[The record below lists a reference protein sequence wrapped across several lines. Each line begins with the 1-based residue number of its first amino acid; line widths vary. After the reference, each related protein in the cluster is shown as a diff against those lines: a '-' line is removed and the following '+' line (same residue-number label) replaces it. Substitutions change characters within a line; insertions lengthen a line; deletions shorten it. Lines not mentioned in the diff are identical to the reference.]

1 MPPAE
6 CVGTEV
12 LPPSGCDVGAKQIAD
27 SCHGAASQNGESSVA
42 KSTLLPPPPPATPRL
57 CVPLS

>member
-12 LPPSGCDVGAKQIAD
+12 LPPSGWDVGAKQID

-42 KSTLLPPPPPATPRL
+42 KSPLLPPPPPATPRL